1 MNGEDD
7 VYIYTGSVKPAW
19 IDCNG
24 HMNVAYYSVAF
35 DHAVDLLFSRFGITD
50 NYIENSLGS
59 TFAVESHMTYQ
70 RELNE
75 GDEFRVTAQLLAYD
89 EKRIHQFQRLYH
101 ASEGYLVA
109 TAEWMNLHVDLT
121 ERRVCPWPASILKSI
136 AAFTA
141 AQPETALPVE
151 VGKRMHIQK
160 PMYSCYQAA

>member
-1 MNGEDD
+1 MSGEDG
-7 VYIYTGSVKPAW
+7 VYVYTGSVQPEW

-24 HMNVAYYSVAF
+24 HMNVAYYGIAF
-35 DHAVDLLFSRFGITD
+35 DHAVDLLFDGFGITAD
-50 NYIENSLGS
+50 YIEHSLGS

-109 TAEWMNLHVDLT
+109 TAEWMNLHVDLAA
-121 ERRVCPWPASILKSI
+121 RRVCPWPGSILESI
-136 AAFTA
+136 AAFSTS
-141 AQPETALPVE
+141 QPETALPVE
-151 VGKRMHIQK
+151 VGKRMLVQK
-160 PMYSCYQAA
+160 PLYCCYRAS